1 MSVDNKTSFIHSLAQ
16 SWHHKTEN
24 NAHILYNGDCQYMK
38 NTMATNIV

>member
-1 MSVDNKTSFIHSLAQ
+1 MPLLFYYLCK
-16 SWHHKTEN
+16 HKTRN